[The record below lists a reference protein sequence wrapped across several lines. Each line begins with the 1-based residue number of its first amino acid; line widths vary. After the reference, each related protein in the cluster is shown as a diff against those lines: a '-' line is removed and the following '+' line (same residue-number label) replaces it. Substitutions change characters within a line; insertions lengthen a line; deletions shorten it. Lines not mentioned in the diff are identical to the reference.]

1 MMRARLA
8 SLAAVLAVAVPFG
21 AAWAQDGKLVVY
33 TSQPSDQMAEVVKAF
48 NADHPNV
55 KVELFRSGTTE
66 VMSKLKAEFAAGSP
80 QADVV
85 LIADAM
91 AATQLKQDG
100 RLQPYPEAPV
110 ARLPKA
116 LVDPDMTFFGT
127 KLITTGIV
135 YNTRLVAKAPTS
147 WNDLLAKDAAKSA
160 IMPSPLYSGAAAIH
174 VGIMVQ
180 QPAFGWGWFETLADG
195 GGIAGKGNGSVIDA
209 VARGEKAYGI
219 IVEYMAYNAAAKGS
233 PVAFAFPAEGI
244 TAVTQPVAI
253 LKTTKNLPAAK
264 AFVDWQLG
272 EAAQRQSVAQGYFPI
287 LPEIDPPAGYPP
299 TAGLKIIEA
308 DPVRL
313 LADDE
318 RNKKTFADLYGG

>member
-8 SLAAVLAVAVPFG
+8 TLAIVLAAAGFAGTAV
-21 AAWAQDGKLVVY
+21 AQDGKLVVY

-48 NADHPNV
+48 NADYPNV

-85 LIADAM
+85 LIADSV
-91 AATQLKQDG
+91 AATQLKQEG
-100 RLQPYPEAPV
+100 RLLAYPEAPV
-110 ARLPKA
+110 ARLPRA

-135 YNTRLVAKAPTS
+135 YNTRLVTKAPTS
-147 WNDLLAKDAAKSA
+147 WNDLLPKEAAKST

-174 VGIMVQ
+174 VGTVVQ
-180 QPAFGWGWFETLADG
+180 QPAFGWKWFETVADG
-195 GGIAGKGNGSVIDA
+195 GGAAGKGNGSVIDA

-253 LKTTKNLPAAK
+253 LKTTKNPAAAK
-264 AFVDWQLG
+264 AFVNWQLG

-287 LPEIDPPAGYPP
+287 LPDITPPPGYPSP
-299 TAGLKIIEA
+299 AGLKIIEA
-308 DPVRL
+308 DPARL
-313 LADDE
+313 LAEDE
-318 RNKKTFADLYGG
+318 ANKKKFADLYGG

>member
-8 SLAAVLAVAVPFG
+8 SFAAVLAMTACSGVAL
-21 AAWAQDGKLVVY
+21 AQDGKLVVY

-48 NADHPNV
+48 NADYPDV
-55 KVELFRSGTTE
+55 RIELFRSGTTE

-85 LIADAM
+85 LIADAV
-91 AATQLKQDG
+91 AATQLKQEG

-135 YNTRLVAKAPTS
+135 YNTKLVQKAPTS
-147 WNDLLAKDAAKSA
+147 WNDLLAADAAKSS

-174 VGIMVQ
+174 VGTVVQ
-180 QPAFGWGWFETLADG
+180 QPAFGWTWFEKLADG
-195 GGIAGKGNGSVIDA
+195 GGTAGKGNGSVIDA

-264 AFVDWQLG
+264 AFVNWQLG
-272 EAAQRQSVAQGYFPI
+272 EAAQRQSVGQGYFPI
-287 LPEIDPPAGYPP
+287 LPELAPPAGYPP
-299 TAGLKIIEA
+299 AASLKIIEA
-308 DPVRL
+308 DPARL
-313 LADDE
+313 LAEDE
-318 RNKKTFADLYGG
+318 RNKKKFADLYGG

>member
-8 SLAAVLAVAVPFG
+8 SLAAALAVAG
-21 AAWAQDGKLVVY
+21 LSGTALAQDGKLVVY

-48 NADHPNV
+48 NADYPNV

-66 VMSKLKAEFAAGSP
+66 VMSKLKAEFAADSP

-85 LIADAM
+85 LIADAV
-91 AATQLKQDG
+91 AATQLKQEG
-100 RLQPYPEAPV
+100 RLQPYPDAPV

-135 YNTRLVAKAPTS
+135 YNTKLVQKAPTS
-147 WNDLLAKDAAKSA
+147 WNDLLTKEAAKSS

-174 VGIMVQ
+174 VGTVAQ
-180 QPAFGWGWFETLADG
+180 QPAFGWTWFEKLADG
-195 GGIAGKGNGSVIDA
+195 GGTAGKGNGSVIDA

-219 IVEYMAYNAAAKGS
+219 IVEFMAYNAAAKGS
-233 PVAFAFPAEGI
+233 PVAFAFPVEGI

-253 LKTTKNLPAAK
+253 LKTTRNLPAAK
-264 AFVDWQLG
+264 AFVNWQLG

-287 LPEIDPPAGYPP
+287 LPELTPPPGYPSP
-299 TAGLKIIEA
+299 AGLKIIEA
-308 DPVRL
+308 DPARL

-318 RNKKTFADLYGG
+318 RNKKKFADLYGG